1 METKSKIA
9 KSYSISVFCFL
20 LAVIFWYLL
29 KKFFLWQEGRVLLD
43 LIYAFISFSIFIIF
57 SLVYLAL
64 IDNRKLVLPSSFFIT
79 FSFLFFFL
87 RKEGIWVSKIAILCY
102 VILIFILFILFN
114 FANKN
119 LIYERKNSIVFHPE
133 KSILKAAP
141 ILMVI
146 FAILFSVVF
155 YFNFPFMDKDGKIAV
170 KEEHLEKLT
179 QPFGEAINRYIPI
192 YDLLNMSVDEFIV
205 LTTFIGLP
213 LASGEEEEELSP
225 LVDMEKLPEG
235 IVSYFRNKGVYNLE
249 EVNIIEYIIED
260 EEFREVFIEEIK
272 RLADEANPYLMNKYR
287 QNLSENWG
295 VELSSEDR
303 MIEVFTRLI
312 NTKVNEVPKNII
324 DLFLILPA
332 IALFGVLE
340 IVSIILGFIYSFICW
355 LLLII
360 FYKAKF
366 YHYKKI
372 KVDKEEIEL

>member
-1 METKSKIA
+1 MEIKSKIA

-87 RKEGIWVSKIAILCY
+87 RKEGIWVSKVAILCY
-102 VILIFILFILFN
+102 VILIFILFIVFN
-114 FANKN
+114 SANKN

-133 KSILKAAP
+133 KSILKTAP
-141 ILMVI
+141 VLMVI

-170 KEEHLEKLT
+170 KEEHLENLT
-179 QPFGEAINRYIPI
+179 KPFGETINRYIPI
-192 YDLLNMSVDEFIV
+192 YDLNMSVDEFIV

-213 LASGEEEEELSP
+213 FASSEEEEELSP
-225 LVDMEKLPEG
+225 LVDMEKPPEG
-235 IVSYFRNKGVYNLE
+235 IESYFRNKGVYNLE

-260 EEFREVFIEEIK
+260 EEFRGVFIEEIK

-287 QNLSENWG
+287 QNLSKNWG
-295 VELSSEDR
+295 VELSREDR
-303 MIEVFTRLI
+303 VIEVFTRLI
-312 NTKVNEVPKNII
+312 NTKVNEVPKKII
-324 DLFLILPA
+324 DLFLIFPA
-332 IALFGVLE
+332 IALFGVLQ
-340 IVSIILGFIYSFICW
+340 IVFIILGFIYSFICW

-366 YHYKKI
+366 YHYRKI

>member
-1 METKSKIA
+1 METKSKII

-43 LIYAFISFSIFIIF
+43 LTYAFISFSIFIIF

-170 KEEHLEKLT
+170 KEEHLENLT
-179 QPFGEAINRYIPI
+179 KPFGEAINRYIPI

-303 MIEVFTRLI
+303 MIEVLTRLI
-312 NTKVNEVPKNII
+312 NTKVNEVPKKYI

-360 FYKAKF
+360 LYKAKF
-366 YHYKKI
+366 YHYRKI

>member
-9 KSYSISVFCFL
+9 KSSSISVFCFL

-87 RKEGIWVSKIAILCY
+87 RKEGIWVSKVAIICY
-102 VILIFILFILFN
+102 VILIFILFIVFN
-114 FANKN
+114 STNIN
-119 LIYERKNSIVFHPE
+119 LIYERKNSIVFHPG

-141 ILMVI
+141 MLLIV

-170 KEEHLEKLT
+170 KEEHLENLT
-179 QPFGEAINRYIPI
+179 KPFGEAINRYIPI

-213 LASGEEEEELSP
+213 FARGEEEEELKP
-225 LVDMEKLPEG
+225 LVDMEKPPEG
-235 IVSYFRNKGVYNLE
+235 IVSYFRNKGVYSLE

-260 EEFREVFIEEIK
+260 EEFRGVFIEEIK
-272 RLADEANPYLMNKYR
+272 RLADEASPYLMNKYR
-287 QNLSENWG
+287 QNLS
-295 VELSSEDR
+295 
-303 MIEVFTRLI
+303 
-312 NTKVNEVPKNII
+312 KN
-324 DLFLILPA
+324 
-332 IALFGVLE
+332 
-340 IVSIILGFIYSFICW
+340 
-355 LLLII
+355 
-360 FYKAKF
+360 
-366 YHYKKI
+366 
-372 KVDKEEIEL
+372 

>member
-9 KSYSISVFCFL
+9 KSSSISVFCFL

-87 RKEGIWVSKIAILCY
+87 RKEGIWVSKVAIICY
-102 VILIFILFILFN
+102 VILIFILFIVFN
-114 FANKN
+114 SANKN

-141 ILMVI
+141 ALMVI

-170 KEEHLEKLT
+170 KEEHLENLT
-179 QPFGEAINRYIPI
+179 KPFGEAINRYIPI

-205 LTTFIGLP
+205 LTAFIGLP
-213 LASGEEEEELSP
+213 FASGEEEEELRP
-225 LVDMEKLPEG
+225 LVDMEKPPEG

-260 EEFREVFIEEIK
+260 EEFRGVFIEEIK

-287 QNLSENWG
+287 QNLSKNWG
-295 VELSSEDR
+295 VELSREDSV
-303 MIEVFTRLI
+303 IGVFTRLI
-312 NTKVNEVPKNII
+312 NTKVNEVPKKII
-324 DLFLILPA
+324 DLFLIFPA
-332 IALFGVLE
+332 IALFGVLQ
-340 IVSIILGFIYSFICW
+340 IIFIILGFIYSFICW

-366 YHYKKI
+366 YHYRKI
-372 KVDKEEIEL
+372 KVNKE

>member
-1 METKSKIA
+1 METKSKII

-43 LIYAFISFSIFIIF
+43 LTYAFISFSIFIIF

-170 KEEHLEKLT
+170 KEEHLENLT
-179 QPFGEAINRYIPI
+179 KPFGEAINRYIPI

-360 FYKAKF
+360 LYKAKF
-366 YHYKKI
+366 YHYRKI

>member
-9 KSYSISVFCFL
+9 KSYSISAFCFL

-29 KKFFLWQEGRVLLD
+29 KKFFLWQEGRVILD

-87 RKEGIWVSKIAILCY
+87 RKEGIWVSKVAIICY
-102 VILIFILFILFN
+102 VILIFILFIVFN
-114 FANKN
+114 SANKN

-141 ILMVI
+141 ALMVI

-179 QPFGEAINRYIPI
+179 KPFGEAINRYIPI
-192 YDLLNMSVDEFIV
+192 YDLLNMNVDEFIV

-213 LASGEEEEELSP
+213 FASGEEEEELSP
-225 LVDMEKLPEG
+225 LVDMEKPPEG
-235 IVSYFRNKGVYNLE
+235 IVNYLRNKGVYNLE

-260 EEFREVFIEEIK
+260 EEFRGVFIEEIK

-287 QNLSENWG
+287 QNLSKNWG
-295 VELSSEDR
+295 VELSREDSV
-303 MIEVFTRLI
+303 IGVFTRLI

-324 DLFLILPA
+324 DLFLIFPA
-332 IALFGVLE
+332 IALFGVLQ
-340 IVSIILGFIYSFICW
+340 IVFIILGFIYSFICW

-366 YHYKKI
+366 YHYRKI

>member
-9 KSYSISVFCFL
+9 KSYSISVSCFL

-87 RKEGIWVSKIAILCY
+87 RKEGIWVSKVAILCY
-102 VILIFILFILFN
+102 VILIFILFIVFN
-114 FANKN
+114 SANKN

-141 ILMVI
+141 VLMVI

-170 KEEHLEKLT
+170 KEEHLENLT
-179 QPFGEAINRYIPI
+179 KPFGETINRYIPI
-192 YDLLNMSVDEFIV
+192 YDLNMSVDEFIV

-213 LASGEEEEELSP
+213 FASGEEEEELSP

-235 IVSYFRNKGVYNLE
+235 IVSYFWNKGVYNLE

-260 EEFREVFIEEIK
+260 EEFRGVFIEEIK

-287 QNLSENWG
+287 QNLSKNLG
-295 VELSSEDR
+295 VELRREDR
-303 MIEVFTRLI
+303 VIEVFTRLI
-312 NTKVNEVPKNII
+312 NTKVNEVPKKII
-324 DLFLILPA
+324 DLFLIFPA

-366 YHYKKI
+366 YHYRKI

>member
-64 IDNRKLVLPSSFFIT
+64 IDNRKLVLPSSFFIA

-87 RKEGIWVSKIAILCY
+87 RKEGIWVSKIAIICY
-102 VILIFILFILFN
+102 VILIFILFIVFN
-114 FANKN
+114 SANKN

-133 KSILKAAP
+133 KSILKTAP
-141 ILMVI
+141 VLMVI

-170 KEEHLEKLT
+170 KEEHLENLT
-179 QPFGEAINRYIPI
+179 KPFGETINRYIPI
-192 YDLLNMSVDEFIV
+192 YDLNMSVDEFIV

-213 LASGEEEEELSP
+213 FASGEEEEELRP

-260 EEFREVFIEEIK
+260 EEFRGVFIEEIK
-272 RLADEANPYLMNKYR
+272 RLADEVNPYLMNKYR
-287 QNLSENWG
+287 QNLSKNWG
-295 VELSSEDR
+295 VELSREDR
-303 MIEVFTRLI
+303 VIEVFTRLI
-312 NTKVNEVPKNII
+312 NTKVNEVPKKII
-324 DLFLILPA
+324 DLFLIFPA

-340 IVSIILGFIYSFICW
+340 IISIILGFIYSFICW

-366 YHYKKI
+366 YHYSKI

>member
-9 KSYSISVFCFL
+9 KSSSISVFCFL

-29 KKFFLWQEGRVLLD
+29 KKLFLWQEGRVLLD

-87 RKEGIWVSKIAILCY
+87 RKEGIWVSKVAILCY
-102 VILIFILFILFN
+102 VILIFILFIVFN
-114 FANKN
+114 SANKN

-133 KSILKAAP
+133 KSILKTAP
-141 ILMVI
+141 VLMVI

-170 KEEHLEKLT
+170 KEEHLENLT
-179 QPFGEAINRYIPI
+179 KPFGETINRYIPI
-192 YDLLNMSVDEFIV
+192 YDLNMSVDEFIV

-213 LASGEEEEELSP
+213 FASGEEEEELRP

-260 EEFREVFIEEIK
+260 EEFRGVFIEEIK

-287 QNLSENWG
+287 QNLSKNWG
-295 VELSSEDR
+295 VELSREDR
-303 MIEVFTRLI
+303 VIEVFTRLI
-312 NTKVNEVPKNII
+312 NTKVNEVPKKII
-324 DLFLILPA
+324 DLFLIFPA

-366 YHYKKI
+366 YRYRKI

>member
-9 KSYSISVFCFL
+9 KSSSISVFCFL

-29 KKFFLWQEGRVLLD
+29 EKFFLWQEGRVLLD
-43 LIYAFISFSIFIIF
+43 LIYAFISFSVFIIF

-87 RKEGIWVSKIAILCY
+87 RKEGVWVSKAAIICY
-102 VILIFILFILFN
+102 VILIFILFIVFN
-114 FANKN
+114 SANKN

-141 ILMVI
+141 ALMVI

-155 YFNFPFMDKDGKIAV
+155 YFNFPFMDKDGKIAL

-179 QPFGEAINRYIPI
+179 KPFGEAINRYIPI
-192 YDLLNMSVDEFIV
+192 NDLLNMSVDEFIV

-213 LASGEEEEELSP
+213 FASGEEEKELSP
-225 LVDMEKLPEG
+225 LVDMEKPPEG
-235 IVSYFRNKGVYNLE
+235 IESYFRNKGVYNLE

-260 EEFREVFIEEIK
+260 EEFRGVFIEEIK

-287 QNLSENWG
+287 QNLSKNWG
-295 VELSSEDR
+295 VELSREDSV
-303 MIEVFTRLI
+303 IEVFTRLI
-312 NTKVNEVPKNII
+312 NTKVNEVPKKII
-324 DLFLILPA
+324 DLFLIFPA
-332 IALFGVLE
+332 IALFGVLQ
-340 IVSIILGFIYSFICW
+340 IVFIILGFIYSFICW

-366 YHYKKI
+366 YHYR
-372 KVDKEEIEL
+372 KVQVEKEEIEL

>member
-9 KSYSISVFCFL
+9 KSSSLSVFCFL

-29 KKFFLWQEGRVLLD
+29 GKFFLWQEGRVLLD

-87 RKEGIWVSKIAILCY
+87 RKEGVWVSKAAIICY
-102 VILIFILFILFN
+102 VILIFILFIVFN
-114 FANKN
+114 SANKN

-141 ILMVI
+141 ALMVI

-155 YFNFPFMDKDGKIAV
+155 YFNFPFMDKDGKIAL

-179 QPFGEAINRYIPI
+179 KPFGEAINRYIPI
-192 YDLLNMSVDEFIV
+192 NDLLNMSVDEFIV

-213 LASGEEEEELSP
+213 FASGEEEEELRP
-225 LVDMEKLPEG
+225 LVDMEKPPEG

-260 EEFREVFIEEIK
+260 EEFRGVFIEEIK

-287 QNLSENWG
+287 QNLSKNWG
-295 VELSSEDR
+295 VELSREDSV
-303 MIEVFTRLI
+303 IEVFTRLI
-312 NTKVNEVPKNII
+312 NTKVNEVPKKII
-324 DLFLILPA
+324 DLFLIFPA
-332 IALFGVLE
+332 IALFGVLQ
-340 IVSIILGFIYSFICW
+340 IIFIILGFIYSFICW

-366 YHYKKI
+366 YHYR
-372 KVDKEEIEL
+372 KVQVEKEEIEL

>member
-9 KSYSISVFCFL
+9 KSSSISVFCFL

-29 KKFFLWQEGRVLLD
+29 KKFFLWQEGRVILD

-87 RKEGIWVSKIAILCY
+87 RKEGIWVSKVAIVCY
-102 VILIFILFILFN
+102 VILIFILFIVFN
-114 FANKN
+114 SANKN

-141 ILMVI
+141 ALMVI

-170 KEEHLEKLT
+170 KEEHLENLT
-179 QPFGEAINRYIPI
+179 KPFGEAINRYIPI

-205 LTTFIGLP
+205 LTAFIGLP
-213 LASGEEEEELSP
+213 FASGEEEEELKP
-225 LVDMEKLPEG
+225 LVDMEKPPEG

-260 EEFREVFIEEIK
+260 EEFRGVFIEEIK

-287 QNLSENWG
+287 QNLSKNLG
-295 VELSSEDR
+295 VELSREDSV
-303 MIEVFTRLI
+303 IGVFTRLI
-312 NTKVNEVPKNII
+312 NTKVNEVPKKII
-324 DLFLILPA
+324 DLFLIFPA

-340 IVSIILGFIYSFICW
+340 IVFIILSFIYSFICW

-366 YHYKKI
+366 YHYRKI

>member
-9 KSYSISVFCFL
+9 KSSSISFFCFL

-29 KKFFLWQEGRVLLD
+29 KKLFLWQEGRVLLD

-87 RKEGIWVSKIAILCY
+87 RKEGIWVSKIAIICY
-102 VILIFILFILFN
+102 VILIFILFIVFN
-114 FANKN
+114 SANKN

-141 ILMVI
+141 ALMVI

-179 QPFGEAINRYIPI
+179 KPFGESINRYIPI
-192 YDLLNMSVDEFIV
+192 YDLNMSVDEFIV

-213 LASGEEEEELSP
+213 FASGEEEEELRP
-225 LVDMEKLPEG
+225 LVDMEKPPEG
-235 IVSYFRNKGVYNLE
+235 IESYFRNKGVYSLE

-260 EEFREVFIEEIK
+260 EEFRGVFIEEIK
-272 RLADEANPYLMNKYR
+272 RLADGVNPYLMNKYR
-287 QNLSENWG
+287 QNLSKKWG
-295 VELSSEDR
+295 VELSREDR
-303 MIEVFTRLI
+303 VIEVFTRLI
-312 NTKVNEVPKNII
+312 NTKVNEVPKKII
-324 DLFLILPA
+324 DLFLIFPA

-366 YHYKKI
+366 YHYRKI

>member
-1 METKSKIA
+1 
-9 KSYSISVFCFL
+9 
-20 LAVIFWYLL
+20 
-29 KKFFLWQEGRVLLD
+29 
-43 LIYAFISFSIFIIF
+43 
-57 SLVYLAL
+57 
-64 IDNRKLVLPSSFFIT
+64 
-79 FSFLFFFL
+79 
-87 RKEGIWVSKIAILCY
+87 
-102 VILIFILFILFN
+102 
-114 FANKN
+114 
-119 LIYERKNSIVFHPE
+119 
-133 KSILKAAP
+133 
-141 ILMVI
+141 MVI

-170 KEEHLEKLT
+170 KEEHLENLT
-179 QPFGEAINRYIPI
+179 KPFGETINRYIPI
-192 YDLLNMSVDEFIV
+192 YDLNMSVDEFIV

-213 LASGEEEEELSP
+213 FASGEEEEELSP

-260 EEFREVFIEEIK
+260 EEFRGVFIEEIK

-287 QNLSENWG
+287 QNLSKNWG
-295 VELSSEDR
+295 VELSREDR
-303 MIEVFTRLI
+303 VIEVFTRLI
-312 NTKVNEVPKNII
+312 NTKVNEVPKKII
-324 DLFLILPA
+324 DLFLIFPA

-366 YHYKKI
+366 YRYRKI